1 MDKLL
6 KEYFKFNGKE
16 KKEIKIIDELN
27 PTKILKE
34 KILEYTDTN
43 LHNIKIDINS
53 IKEEFNIDYDL
64 YDKIITSDLFGDYI
78 NSDYLKIL
86 VTELVNK
93 YMITNKI
100 PIIGKYNSIIYKL
113 YKNYKLQDKKNKEVE
128 IISYINQNYGILLY
142 NIIIENKF
150 TNILELGFGSG
161 SSGLFISTALKNLE
175 LYDYKTKY
183 IAIDSDQKNKWN
195 YIGKTSIDKIGYKN
209 MILVEKPYNLSLPNL
224 LNDTSNKKLNL
235 FDMIFINGLYTFD
248 YKLEVYYADLLLKN
262 NGYLIIYNN
271 MNELAV
277 LKKYIYNNY
286 KSFKILD
293 NVLNSMII
301 YKKI

>member
-1 MDKLL
+1 MEQLL
-6 KEYFKFNGKE
+6 KEYFKFNGKG
-16 KKEIKIIDELN
+16 KKDIKIIDELN
-27 PTKILKE
+27 P
-34 KILEYTDTN
+34 
-43 LHNIKIDINS
+43 IKIIKKNIYEFTDNNLYKNKINEES
-53 IKEEFNIDYDL
+53 IKEEFNINYDV
-64 YDKIITSDLFGDYI
+64 YEKIITSVAFGDYI

-86 VTELVNK
+86 VVELLNK

-113 YKNYKLQDKKNKEVE
+113 YKNNKLHDKKNKEVD
-128 IISYINQNYGILLY
+128 IISYINQDYGILLY
-142 NIIIENKF
+142 NIIIENKM

-175 LYDYKTKY
+175 LYDYKTNY
-183 IAIDSDQKNKWN
+183 TAVDPDQKNKWN
-195 YIGKTSIDKIGYKN
+195 YIGETSIEKIGYKN
-209 MILVEKPYNLSLPNL
+209 MDLIEKPYNLALPNL
-224 LNDTSNKKLNL
+224 LNDISNKKSKL

-262 NGYLIIYNN
+262 DGYLIIYNN

-277 LKKYIYNNY
+277 LKKYLSNNY
-286 KSFKILD
+286 NSFQILD